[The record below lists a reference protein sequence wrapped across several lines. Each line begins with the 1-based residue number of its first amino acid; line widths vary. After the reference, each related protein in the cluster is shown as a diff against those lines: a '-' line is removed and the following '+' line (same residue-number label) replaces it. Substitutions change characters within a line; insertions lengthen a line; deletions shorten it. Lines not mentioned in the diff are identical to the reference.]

1 MKHMVRWQKWLILVV
16 LLLASTSIAMA
27 HDGASEQGWYS
38 VDALNSGLG
47 QAPELVDRRTP
58 REAMRT
64 FRNLTEQGE
73 FEAAAHVL
81 NLNDLS
87 PPQQR
92 KRGAQL
98 AEHLATILQRGKW
111 LQISELPSRQDGSVS
126 GSTGQG
132 AQARPAG
139 RTIELASL
147 DTPDHM
153 YDIRLGRYKSGD
165 ASPVWLVTPESV
177 AGIPALY
184 EIYGPR
190 EFEKYIPASMK
201 DSLGVLKIWEWIA
214 LPLVLL
220 AVAMIGKSVH
230 SLLGIIKPLIPT
242 GSRSIFVERIRVP
255 MALIVMSLVTQGV
268 LNYVVSFS
276 AAATTTLRVLL
287 FAVLAWGA
295 GAMALRLVDTI
306 MLKMTRRIVGD
317 IDDTKSQDDRKLLT
331 TLYAIRR
338 VVILVSVTVVTIYV
352 LGQVQLFESLGLSIL
367 ASASVLAVLVGIA
380 GQAVLGSILSSFQLS
395 LAKPVRVGD
404 LVYFEGQWCH
414 VEGIF
419 FTFIRL
425 RIWNERRLVV
435 PVMYFASKPFE
446 NMSAKEAKEYRCV
459 ELTLHLSADIEQ
471 IREKFV
477 EFAKAEE
484 DVIEHHKLFCCVTAQ
499 NAHSQVISCYLMA
512 ANPISSWMAEAN
524 VREKLLTFVRDEHP
538 EWWPRDVVVLSR
550 QDIAQGHGAGEPS

>member
-1 MKHMVRWQKWLILVV
+1 MVRWQKWLMLVV
-16 LLLASTSIAMA
+16 FLLASTSIAVA
-27 HDGASEQGWYS
+27 QDGASEQGWYS
-38 VDALNSGLG
+38 VNALNSGLG

-87 PPQQR
+87 LPQQR

-98 AEHLATILQRGKW
+98 AERLATILQRGKW

-126 GSTGQG
+126 GSASQG
-132 AQARPAG
+132 SQARPAG

-153 YDIRLGRYKSGD
+153 YDIRLGRYKAGD

-177 AGIPALY
+177 AGITALY
-184 EIYGPR
+184 ETYGPR
-190 EFEKYIPASMK
+190 EFEKYIPERLKA
-201 DSLGVLKIWEWIA
+201 SLGLLKIWEWIA

-220 AVAMIGKSVH
+220 AIAMIGKGVH
-230 SLLGIIKPLIPT
+230 ALLGTIKPLIPS
-242 GSRSIFVERIRVP
+242 GSRSIFVEKIRVP
-255 MALIVMSLVTQGV
+255 MALIVMSLVTQAM
-268 LNYVVSFS
+268 LNYIVSFS
-276 AAATTTLRVLL
+276 AVATTTLRVLL

-306 MLKMTRRIVGD
+306 MLKMTRRMVGD

-352 LGQVQLFESLGLSIL
+352 LGQVRLFESLGLSIL

-380 GQAVLGSILSSFQLS
+380 GQAVLGNILSSFQLS

-425 RIWNERRLVV
+425 KIWNERRLVV

-459 ELTLHLSADIEQ
+459 ELTLHLSADIEK

-484 DVIEHHKLFCCVTAQ
+484 DVIEHHKLFCCITAQ
-499 NAHSQVISCYLMA
+499 NTHTQVISCYLMA
-512 ANPISSWMAEAN
+512 SDPISSWMVEAS
-524 VREKLLTFVRDEHP
+524 VREKLLAFVRDDHP

-550 QDIAQGHGAGEPS
+550 HDIAQGHGEESSEASP